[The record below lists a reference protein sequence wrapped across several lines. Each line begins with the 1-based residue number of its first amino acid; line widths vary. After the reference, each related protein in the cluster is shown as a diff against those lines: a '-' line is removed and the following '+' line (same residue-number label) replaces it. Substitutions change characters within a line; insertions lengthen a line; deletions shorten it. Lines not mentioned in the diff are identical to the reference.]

1 MRSAQKVATS
11 CVCTVFCLYLQR
23 YLFKQ
28 KIARFLV
35 MIQAETNSYENY

>member
-1 MRSAQKVATS
+1 MRSAQNVETG
-11 CVCTVFCLYLQR
+11 CVCMVFCLYLQR

-35 MIQAETNSYENY
+35 MILAETNSYENY